1 MPMIRVEMFPGR
13 TLEQKRAFAKAVT
26 ESFVAICGSTPQGVH
41 VIFTEIQKEDW
52 ATAGKLASDAAAPA
66 AAPAKS

>member
-13 TLEQKRAFAKAVT
+13 SLEQKRAFAKAVT
-26 ESFVAICGSTPQGVH
+26 ESFVAICGGTPQGVQI
-41 VIFTEIQKEDW
+41 IFSEVEKSDW
-52 ATAGKLASDAAAPA
+52 ATAGRLAVDAPPPA

>member
-13 TLEQKRAFAKAVT
+13 SVEQKRAFAKAVT
-26 ESFVAICGSTPQGVH
+26 DSFVEICGSTPQSVH
-41 VIFTEIQKEDW
+41 VVFVDVEKSDW
-52 ATAGKLASDAAAPA
+52 AVAGRLASDTAPAA

>member
-26 ESFVAICGSTPQGVH
+26 DSFVAICGSTPQGVQ
-41 VIFTEIQKEDW
+41 VVFTEIAKEDW
-52 ATAGKLASDAAAPA
+52 ATAGRLAADAAPA
-66 AAPAKS
+66 AAPAKG